1 MSKIKFFII
10 FILEIALSIPFC
22 VEGENNCSKCNPITK
37 LCVKC
42 DKDVYSP
49 DENGGCENAKKCT
62 TGNNY
67 CNECSEENICKLC
80 EEGFFPDDNGGCSYT
95 NNCEI
100 SYKGQCLKCKED
112 FILIGKENNLYKEIK
127 ICKSLNLDDFKN
139 CLKINTEIGTC
150 EECEEGFYLNN
161 GDKKCSKIENCNE
174 STYGNCKICNEGFYL
189 DKKKNKCNGQKD
201 KFMNCKESIDGK
213 NCDKCIDE
221 YFLNEE
227 LKCINTNYCKK
238 ANNNTCEECIDG
250 YYLSKSDKIC
260 TTDKN
265 CDYGDNELGIC
276 LSCKENY
283 AIDFKDGKCK
293 KNTEDNEN
301 KFCLEIDE
309 EGCIKCKNEYY
320 LGEDKKCSKIK
331 NCGESDDEGN
341 CLACSEKYYFDLD
354 NNCVNVK
361 HCIHS
366 YYEECVECEEDYY
379 YDKYKKKCILS
390 EDQFKNCQ
398 IGIEDTCLI
407 CRDNFYINQT
417 DFLCYSNEEEGKF
430 YKCQFSDYTG
440 ENCQSCVK
448 DYHLGY
454 IDKKCNNIEGCD
466 KIENEDKCLI
476 CSNSYSLDVKSG
488 KCKNNRYIYDE
499 EDKIYFRCNKTN
511 KEGTA
516 CEICNEGYTL
526 NDEGLCYD
534 DIHCVEEED
543 GVCKK
548 CKAKEGEEGF
558 YCLNSEFGCVK
569 TLFDNCLKCD
579 NILDFDKCKKCLDK
593 YELNEYGICI

>member
-139 CLKINTEIGTC
+139 CLKINIEIGTC

-189 DKKKNKCNGQKD
+189 DKKKNKCNEQKD
-201 KFMNCKESIDGK
+201 NFINCKESIDGK
-213 NCDKCIDE
+213 KCDKCIDE

-238 ANNNTCEECIDG
+238 ANNDTCEECIDG

-276 LSCKENY
+276 LACKENY

-476 CSNSYSLDVKSG
+476 CSNSYCLDVKSG
-488 KCKNNRYIYDE
+488 KCKNNRYIYNE

-516 CEICNEGYTL
+516 CEVCNEGYTL
-526 NDEGLCYD
+526 NNEG
-534 DIHCVEEED
+534 
-543 GVCKK
+543 
-548 CKAKEGEEGF
+548 
-558 YCLNSEFGCVK
+558 
-569 TLFDNCLKCD
+569 
-579 NILDFDKCKKCLDK
+579 
-593 YELNEYGICI
+593 